1 MNAIG
6 GYTRSVNTYS
16 LAAAEVILP
25 HVLGGITDF
34 IYFPT
39 PWRTITQHT
48 DLMVAFGGLPVKNG
62 QIGQGGVGRHHQRA
76 LMNEAASAGVKFVNV
91 SPLRADTISALN
103 AEWLPCRP
111 STDTALM
118 LGLAYE
124 VVVRD
129 LHDREFLK
137 RCTVGFDEFESYLMG
152 QSDGLP
158 KTANWASEICGVAA
172 GDIRDLAI
180 RMAQNRT
187 MISVSWSLTRQ
198 AHGEH
203 TYWAAIA
210 LASLLGQIG
219 LPGGGIGFG
228 YTAEHCIG
236 NDFDSIPAAALP
248 QGEEG

>member
-1 MNAIG
+1 
-6 GYTRSVNTYS
+6 
-16 LAAAEVILP
+16 
-25 HVLGGITDF
+25 
-34 IYFPT
+34 
-39 PWRTITQHT
+39 
-48 DLMVAFGGLPVKNG
+48 
-62 QIGQGGVGRHHQRA
+62 
-76 LMNEAASAGVKFVNV
+76 
-91 SPLRADTISALN
+91 
-103 AEWLPCRP
+103 
-111 STDTALM
+111 M

-198 AHGEH
+198 AHGEEH
-203 TYWAAIA
+203 IGRRSRWRHCLVRSGYQAVESGLGTPPNIA
-210 LASLLGQIG
+210 SATTSTASLQLR
-219 LPGGGIGFG
+219 LRR
-228 YTAEHCIG
+228 EKR
-236 NDFDSIPAAALP
+236 
-248 QGEEG
+248 